1 MDTTLAK
8 ISDLRANWLRAH
20 ADRAEQL
27 FINNEWRH
35 SVSGATFRCMDPFS
49 LAHWGHIAMAG
60 PVDVDAAVSAARA
73 AFDGGA
79 WPRTAPARRAALLA
93 RLGELVES
101 SIDEIARTLVF
112 ENGKTFEEMRR
123 MTQSFASDC
132 RFFGA
137 MAETVHGY
145 TVSSNLPGY
154 ASYTVRE
161 PIGVVAAITPW
172 NTPLGLLGWKL
183 LPALAAGNTVVIKP
197 SEVTPVS
204 TLMLGDLVLEAGFP
218 PGVVNILTGDGT
230 TGAALV
236 AHPGVDKIAFTGS
249 TRTGTAIAKLAAERH
264 ARVSLE
270 LGGKSPNIVFED
282 AALEKAVA
290 GVIGGIFGAS
300 GQSCNAGS
308 RVLVQRAI
316 YDEFTAALVERTRQL
331 RTGDPLDPQTQFGPL
346 AFRGQYQK
354 VCEYLSIAEAEGAR
368 LLLGGKA
375 TDSAGLFVEPTI
387 LGDVDNSWRIA
398 REEIFGPVAS
408 LIPFDDE
415 AEAVRI
421 ANDTVFGLAAGL
433 WTENLRRAHRLIPQ
447 LRAGVVWVNT
457 YRMGGHAIPFGGYKQ
472 SGVGR
477 EMGIDAL
484 NAYTEV
490 KSVWINHGE

>member
-1 MDTTLAK
+1 MDNHPARFA
-8 ISDLRANWLRAH
+8 DVRATWLQIH
-20 ADRAEQL
+20 ADQAERL
-27 FINNEWRH
+27 LINNEWRDPL
-35 SVSGATFRCMDPFS
+35 SGETFRCMDPFS
-49 LAHWGHIAMAG
+49 LTPWGHVALADAR
-60 PVDVDAAVSAARA
+60 DVDAAVRAARA
-73 AFDGGA
+73 AFDGGT
-79 WPRTAPARRAALLA
+79 WPKTPPARRAALLS
-93 RLGELVES
+93 RLAELVES
-101 SIDEIARTLVF
+101 RLDEFARTLVF

-145 TVSSNLPGY
+145 TVSGNLPGY

-204 TLMLGDLVLEAGFP
+204 TLMLGECVLDAGFP
-218 PGVVNILTGDGT
+218 PGVVNIVTGDGS

-282 AALEKAVA
+282 AALDKAVA

-308 RVLVQRAI
+308 RVLVQRSV
-316 YDEFTAALVERTRQL
+316 YEKFTAALVERTRQL
-331 RTGDPLDPQTQFGPL
+331 RIGDPLDPQTQFGPL
-346 AFRGQYQK
+346 AFRGQYEK
-354 VCEYLSIAEAEGAR
+354 VREYLGIAKAEGAT
-368 LLLGGKA
+368 LLLGGNA
-375 TDSAGLFVEPTI
+375 TDNAGLFVEPTI
-387 LGDVDNSWRIA
+387 FGDVDNQWRIA

-408 LIPFDDE
+408 LMPFDDE
-415 AEAVRI
+415 ADAVRI

-433 WTENLRRAHRLIPQ
+433 WTESLRRAHRLIPQ
-447 LRAGVVWVNT
+447 LRSGVVWVNT

-490 KSVWINHGE
+490 KSVWINHGD